1 MSKKRI
7 KKGIANI
14 EKQINIHK
22 EIKLKRAKNQRNIG
36 LEKYYQKEITR
47 LEEQKLEKAKK
58 LKK

>member
-36 LEKYYQKEITR
+36 LEK
-47 LEEQKLEKAKK
+47 
-58 LKK
+58 